1 MTSTTDTPAQR
12 FRARRLALGLTQEQ
26 LGTAL
31 ARTRE
36 QVCAYE
42 TGRAAIPRWVWHV
55 LDGIERDDTPGSHG
69 WRRRPLSVV

>member
-1 MTSTTDTPAQR
+1 MTDQPDTPAQR
-12 FRARRLALGLTQEQ
+12 FRRRRQALGLTQEQ

-31 ARTRE
+31 TRTRE

-55 LDGIERDDTPGSHG
+55 LDGIERDDAPGSPG